1 MRPNIARGDQVAS
14 GLNARMSQI
23 MNVMENGLAERLR
36 NKRTEVA
43 GGDITMKR
51 KTKHLVLC
59 MLERVRMEQLPSLQT
74 GGLLLSE
81 LERRKGRH
89 SGGWKRWKE
98 RSNKWRGGG
107 RRPGKGISN
116 SIGEARSMLHSN
128 GKLGKES

>member
-1 MRPNIARGDQVAS
+1 MS
-14 GLNARMSQI
+14 GTITRMSQI
-23 MNVMENGLAERLR
+23 MNVMENSVAERLR
-36 NKRTEVA
+36 NKRTKVTR
-43 GGDITMKR
+43 GDITMKR
-51 KTKHLVLC
+51 KTQHLVLG
-59 MLERVRMEQLPSLQT
+59 MLKRGGMEQLLSLQT

-107 RRPGKGISN
+107 KRPGKGISN

>member
-1 MRPNIARGDQVAS
+1 MS
-14 GLNARMSQI
+14 GTITRMSQI
-23 MNVMENGLAERLR
+23 MNVMENSVAERLR
-36 NKRTEVA
+36 NKRTKVTR
-43 GGDITMKR
+43 GDITMKR
-51 KTKHLVLC
+51 KTQHLVLG
-59 MLERVRMEQLPSLQT
+59 MLKRGGMEQLLSLQT

>member
-1 MRPNIARGDQVAS
+1 MS
-14 GLNARMSQI
+14 GTITGMSQI
-23 MNVMENGLAERLR
+23 MNVMENSVAERLR
-36 NKRTEVA
+36 NKRTKVTR
-43 GGDITMKR
+43 GDITMKR
-51 KTKHLVLC
+51 KTQHLVLG
-59 MLERVRMEQLPSLQT
+59 MLKRGGMEQLLSLQT

-128 GKLGKES
+128 GKLRRES

>member
-1 MRPNIARGDQVAS
+1 MAS

-89 SGGWKRWKE
+89 DSG
-98 RSNKWRGGG
+98 
-107 RRPGKGISN
+107 
-116 SIGEARSMLHSN
+116 
-128 GKLGKES
+128 